1 MKKVLLMLVILL
13 STISTQARKFYV
25 SESGSD
31 TYTTTQ
37 AQSQLTPWQ
46 TLSKVQSNVANGD
59 SVLFAK
65 GSKFAGTLTLNS
77 KSNIYFGVYGTGA
90 DPLFW
95 GNGATISVLI
105 RLNSCTNL
113 TFYGWNISDTTISF
127 TDRTVQA
134 KIQNVFAL
142 YSSST
147 GIVIRKCN
155 MDRIGYGAYFP
166 PFCDKNTMD
175 SCSIGNLRMIRNTP
189 TSVNPDDDYGG
200 VPIQLSSKN
209 NTVTNNYFHDCYA
222 VSYDYG
228 YDGGGVEFFE
238 EGSVIE
244 NNIIAY
250 NTFYDCNG
258 TFEFGS
264 NNDGIA
270 NNIIQNNK
278 IYYNK
283 IINSSS
289 LTYIN
294 NNGQY
299 RTNVRNLQFY
309 NNVIIQNV
317 PSRTGGTR
325 MLSRALTDTGTG
337 IIVMKNNIF
346 QISNGASVA
355 RSGQWAG
362 ADLVHT
368 NNIYK
373 LSNGSVTNFTLD
385 PTEISTSG
393 IIWTNTSNTNPLNW
407 DYTLTSTSPA
417 INSGVNVGLTRDFI
431 GNSVGN
437 IPSIGIYQYGGSVA
451 PTPCTFAYGT
461 WTTCTNGT
469 QTRTYTSTPA
479 GCTGVPPS
487 DSITR
492 TCTSPIVPCTFT
504 YGTWTTCTNGTQ
516 TRTYTSTPAG
526 CTGVPPTDSIT
537 KTCISPIVNGR
548 KFYFSSSGNDSYTV
562 TQAQNPATPWLSL
575 RKLTSLTTGTN
586 GPTVFRAGDSIC
598 FKRGDVFY
606 GNPNDNYCAAYFW
619 NNGGS
624 YFTAPSGT
632 PDNPI
637 VITNYGDPSLPLP
650 NWLHPRAYYPVS
662 SWPYTREGRGIIEFA
677 GVHDIVI
684 DGIQSNDFRVPEVDK
699 QNPGYSGGWI
709 IGEWTKGTSTLGNSF
724 TDPNRRKSMVTRFV
738 IKNCKFNNTM
748 YGIQSLAAIDSKITN
763 CSFTNF
769 KSSSDTA
776 GVNDIMAGAIEGL
789 YGIRV
794 EISHNYIKG
803 AWAKSGRIAS
813 CNGLGG
819 VAFDIFGL
827 YNSKICYNTV
837 IDCNGMMEFGNLDNY
852 DSTGGS
858 SYDTI
863 AFNKVINCEQ
873 LAYFHGSAGDVFA
886 GNNHHMSFWNNVVI
900 SNNKD
905 RHIGWGFGKDTY
917 GDGQGF
923 IPGTPNPWWFCR
935 NPYSTFNQSPA
946 QPTTTTTAGSNIIT
960 VSNTTGI
967 YLGSVAFINNDS
979 LLGKNYQT
987 VTVTNISG
995 NQLTLSVPCTQ
1006 TRTTT
1011 NIEYHLPLS
1020 NQTWSAPS
1028 NSSFANYGG
1037 KRVTI
1042 QYSGDN
1048 TRYGSYIDTMFDMRN
1063 NIFYWTTG
1071 VQGVY
1076 DRTRFKRSNNIYCPL
1091 GTVRYSSSLG
1101 GTLKSGERVI
1111 TTKIFRDTTA
1121 SFPEDWDLHLVD
1133 TSYGIG
1139 RGLPTPGFNKDFD
1152 GNLIGSTPSIG
1163 LYQQTGSPTTP
1174 CTFTY
1179 GQWTTCS
1186 NGIQTRTYTTSPAGC
1201 SGTPPLDSTQR
1212 TCTTPIVP
1220 CTFIYNAWSTCS
1232 NGIQTRTYSDTPI
1245 NCIGAPPL
1253 DSTQRTCT
1261 VPPTTNFYYD
1271 GSRVSIYIKYN
1282 RDGRIRI
1289 TNLLG
1294 QSVANIRY
1302 SNVRNGKY
1310 IDVSFL
1316 APGSYIANTYGMSI
1330 IFTR

>member
-1 MKKVLLMLVILL
+1 MKNLKIIFCLILSL
-13 STISTQARKFYV
+13 ITTNSFARKFYV
-25 SESGSD
+25 SSVGSD

-37 AQSQLTPWQ
+37 AQNPLTPWQ
-46 TLSKVQSNVANGD
+46 TLSKVRSTVANGD

-65 GSKFAGTLTLNS
+65 DSKFSGTLTLSN
-77 KSNIYFGVYGTGA
+77 KSNIYFGTYGTGS

-95 GNGATISVLI
+95 GTNSTISTLI
-105 RLNSCTNL
+105 TLNSCTNI
-113 TFYGWNISDTTISF
+113 TFYGWNISDTTIST
-127 TDRTVQA
+127 TDRYIQA
-134 KIQNVFAL
+134 KIQNVFVTYQGCA
-142 YSSST
+142 
-147 GIVIRKCN
+147 GVVIRKCR
-155 MDRIGYGAYFP
+155 MDRTGYGVYFP
-166 PFCDKNTMD
+166 PGNNNNTVD
-175 SCSIGNLRMIRNTP
+175 SCDIGNLRMIRNTP

-264 NNDGIA
+264 NNDGVA
-270 NNIIQNNK
+270 NNLIQNNK

-299 RTNVRNLQFY
+299 RTKVSNLQFY

-317 PSRTGGTR
+317 ASRTGGTR
-325 MLSRALTDTGTG
+325 MISMATTDTSTG
-337 IIVMKNNIF
+337 IVVLKNNIF

-355 RSGQWAG
+355 RSGQWTG
-362 ADLVHT
+362 SNLTHT

-393 IIWTNTSNTNPLNW
+393 IIWSNTSDANPLNW

-417 INSGVNVGLTRDFI
+417 INSGVNVGLTSDFI
-431 GNSVGN
+431 GNAVGN
-437 IPSIGIYQYGGSVA
+437 IPSIGIYQYRTSVA
-451 PTPCTFAYGT
+451 PT
-461 WTTCTNGT
+461 
-469 QTRTYTSTPA
+469 
-479 GCTGVPPS
+479 
-487 DSITR
+487 
-492 TCTSPIVPCTFT
+492 PCTFT

-516 TRTYTSTPAG
+516 TRPYTSSPSN

-537 KTCISPIVNGR
+537 RTCTSPIVNGR

-562 TQAQNPATPWLSL
+562 TQAQNPTTPWKTLT
-575 RKLTSLTTGTN
+575 KLTSLTTGTN

-606 GNPNDNYCAAYFW
+606 GNPNDNYCSAYFW
-619 NNGGS
+619 NDGGS
-624 YFTAPSGT
+624 YFTAPSGV
-632 PDNPI
+632 PGNPI
-637 VITNYGDPSLPLP
+637 VITNYGDLSLPLP

-724 TDPNRRKSMVTRFV
+724 TDPNRRESMVTRFV

-748 YGIQSLAAIDSKITN
+748 YGIQSLAAIDSKVTN

-905 RHIGWGFGKDTY
+905 RHIGLGFGKDIY
-917 GDGQGF
+917 SDGQGF

-935 NPYSTFNQSPA
+935 NPYSTFNPPNYPLR
-946 QPTTTTTAGSNIIT
+946 PTTTTTAGSNIIT
-960 VSNTTGI
+960 VSNATGI
-967 YLGSVAFINNDS
+967 MIGSVAFINNDS
-979 LLGKNYQT
+979 LLGRNYQT
-987 VTVTNISG
+987 VTVTNVSG

-1011 NIEYHLPLS
+1011 NVEYYLPLS

-1121 SFPEDWDLHLVD
+1121 SFPEDWDLHPVD
-1133 TSYGIG
+1133 TSYAYVG
-1139 RGLPTPGFNKDFD
+1139 GLPTPGFTQDFD
-1152 GNLIGSTPSIG
+1152 GYPITRPFIG
-1163 LYQQTGSPTTP
+1163 LFTKLSVVSIDT

-1179 GQWTTCS
+1179 GQWSSCNGAFQTRQYTSLPIGCVGNPPIDSIQRTCTS
-1186 NGIQTRTYTTSPAGC
+1186 SVIVKYFYYNNRRSIRIDCNFPGTIVLSSVLGNITRTYTYQANGQWINLSNLPN
-1201 SGTPPLDSTQR
+1201 GTYFASTYGR
-1212 TCTTPIVP
+1212 SI
-1220 CTFIYNAWSTCS
+1220 TFI
-1232 NGIQTRTYSDTPI
+1232 R
-1245 NCIGAPPL
+1245 
-1253 DSTQRTCT
+1253 
-1261 VPPTTNFYYD
+1261 
-1271 GSRVSIYIKYN
+1271 
-1282 RDGRIRI
+1282 
-1289 TNLLG
+1289 
-1294 QSVANIRY
+1294 
-1302 SNVRNGKY
+1302 
-1310 IDVSFL
+1310 
-1316 APGSYIANTYGMSI
+1316 
-1330 IFTR
+1330 